1 MGTVRWQAMASRLA
15 PQILRRG
22 MEIFA
27 LISVVVFVA
36 ILFYGNNLSLFI
48 DAMLHLKWHWVLL
61 GVAVASLDWFGG
73 GLRLYVLL
81 KHVYPAQSFKGAV
94 ISAGINAFG
103 MMVTP
108 SQAGGGPF
116 GIFALTRYGTPVP
129 EGMVATF
136 MSFVATILFFIVA
149 GPLVVFLGAGES
161 LEQHGILG
169 VTNLNDLFR
178 LSLGGFI
185 TVGVGILA
193 LILFPGVAR
202 KLAHRAVGFFE
213 RRGNPRVA
221 GRVSK
226 LNDGIDRAHEAMVAY
241 FSSLRG
247 WLAILASVVLTGT
260 TLANKLLAGYIVLHA
275 LGIEAPFIDVV
286 MLQTLIIFLLYFA
299 PTPGGSGLAEV
310 LSGAVMSIYVPRELT
325 PSYVL
330 LWRIYYAYLTV
341 AAGWFVFWRWLKD
354 WEASAE
360 VPLDITQ
367 SDEDAGHSSSVAP
380 PQMDH

>member
-1 MGTVRWQAMASRLA
+1 LHWQ
-15 PQILRRG
+15 
-22 MEIFA
+22 
-27 LISVVVFVA
+27 
-36 ILFYGNNLSLFI
+36 
-48 DAMLHLKWHWVLL
+48 WVLL
-61 GVAVASLDWFGG
+61 GVAIASLDWFGG

-81 KHVYPAQSFKGAV
+81 KHVYPEQTFKGAV

-136 MSFVATILFFIVA
+136 MSFVATILFFVVA
-149 GPLVVFLGAGES
+149 GPLVIFLGAGDS
-161 LEQHGILG
+161 LAEHGILG
-169 VTNLNDLFR
+169 LTNLNDLFR

-185 TVGVGILA
+185 TVGLMILA

-202 KLAHRAVGFFE
+202 KLAHRIVEFFE
-213 RRGNPRVA
+213 RRGNPKLA
-221 GRVSK
+221 ARVSK
-226 LNDGIDRAHEAMVAY
+226 LNEGIDRAHESMVAY
-241 FSSLRG
+241 FSSGRG
-247 WLAILASVVLTGT
+247 WLALGASVVITAA
-260 TLANKLLAGYIVLHA
+260 TLANKLLAGFIVLQA
-275 LGIEAPFIDVV
+275 LGIEAPFVDVL

-325 PSYVL
+325 PSYIL
-330 LWRIYYAYLTV
+330 LWRIFYAYLTV

-354 WEASAE
+354 WEE
-360 VPLDITQ
+360 
-367 SDEDAGHSSSVAP
+367 SSVAP
-380 PQMDH
+380 PEMDH